1 MSISVRKTNRRSDS
15 GKHLYVVNADDV
27 HKAFDD
33 IFSVYCS
40 EVIENIKLATNE
52 TAIEI
57 QQTLVETSPKDDGEY
72 ALGWDWAITKE
83 TPFGETNAVYNRTSW
98 QKIHLLE
105 FGHQSRNQWN
115 GKAPRGRPKLKTSK
129 RTVTY
134 RTEVVNPPASYG
146 FVQGKPHVIPAWEK
160 GGQIYVQKVKE
171 AIADAK

>member
-1 MSISVRKTNRRSDS
+1 MSISVKKTNRRSDS
-15 GKHLYVVNADDV
+15 GKNCYIVKADEV

-57 QQTLVETSPKDDGEY
+57 QQTLVQTSPKDDGEY
-72 ALGWDWAITKE
+72 ALGWDWTIAYDSPLE
-83 TPFGETNAVYNRTSW
+83 ERDVVWNRTSW
-98 QKIHLLE
+98 QMIHLLE

-129 RTVTY
+129 RIVTY
-134 RTEVVNPPASYG
+134 KTEVVNPPASYG
-146 FVQGKPHVIPAWEK
+146 FVQGKPHVMPAWEK
-160 GGQIYVQKVKE
+160 GGEIYVQKVKE
-171 AIADAK
+171 AIKNVK